1 MFNSRSLSSASLIA
15 ILLVAGAAIA
25 YYSLGLVGLVKP
37 KDSPD
42 PAHLLEPGLP
52 PGFTDPTSLIS
63 RDTNPEK
70 PDPDSMAQPEPASDA
85 IDESP
90 KRADRRAARF
100 EAYSKVPAEERARAV
115 SKRWGLSDEQHKEI
129 EEIMKRYGDQM
140 AALDNA
146 NTSAEARA
154 EAQRQIQ
161 SQQMLEIAPIV
172 RESPAIKRSMKRFVE
187 AGTARGGRIVG
198 PSSQ

>member
-15 ILLVAGAAIA
+15 ILMVAGAAIA

-63 RDTNPEK
+63 RDTNPE
-70 PDPDSMAQPEPASDA
+70 QPEPASDA

-187 AGTARGGRIVG
+187 AGTARGGRVVG